1 MLNIFNRCELI
12 STFKLEHLS
21 FVRAI
26 LNLHGIAYY
35 IKTIHH
41 RSSSPFPAGGRGH
54 TGEAFEKSEYSY
66 HYILYVHKNDYKRA
80 KELIR

>member
-12 STFKLEHLS
+12 STFKLEQLS
-21 FVRAI
+21 FVREI
-26 LNLHGIAYY
+26 LNLHEIAYY

-41 RSSSPFPAGGRGH
+41 SSSSPFPAGRSGH
-54 TGEAFEKSEYSY
+54 TGVAFEKSEYSY